1 MLLSST
7 ENVALQKQTARI
19 SIILNGD
26 IIIWL
31 NLLLSVHNIHE

>member
-26 IIIWL
+26 IIMK
-31 NLLLSVHNIHE
+31 NNFSNSKPTK